1 MVEFTTTS
9 RSIQDTGIKMLVHSG
24 PGLGKT
30 VLCATAP
37 RPIILSSESGLLSL
51 SRANIERLF
60 GKDAPGITYDIPV
73 INITNMQDLI
83 GAYNWI
89 FQNKS
94 SGDFQT
100 VCLDSISEIGEILL
114 TTLKASTK
122 DPRQAYGELIEQLS
136 LMLRNFRDL
145 PGLNVYMSCKQ
156 ERVVDGASGA
166 INYTMLMPGSKLAQT
181 LPYLFDEIFALT
193 IATAQDGKSYRV
205 LNTQPSFSL
214 TAKDRSGALDPLEP
228 PNLTHIINKIR
239 GI

>member
-9 RSIQDTGIKMLVHSG
+9 KVILDTGIKMLIYSG
-24 PGLGKT
+24 AGLGKT

-37 RPIILSSESGLLSL
+37 RPIILSAESGLLSL

-60 GKDAPGITYDIPV
+60 GKDTPGITYDIPV
-73 INITNMQDLI
+73 INISTMQDLV
-83 GAYNWI
+83 GAYNWV
-89 FQNKS
+89 FQNKD
-94 SGDFQT
+94 SGHFQT

-136 LMLRNFRDL
+136 IMLRNFRDL

-156 ERVVDGASGA
+156 ERVVDSNSGA
-166 INYTMLMPGSKLAQT
+166 ISYSMLMPGSKLAQT
-181 LPYLFDEIFALT
+181 LPYLFDEIFSLT
-193 IATAQDGKSYRV
+193 IATGQDGKSYRV

-214 TAKDRSGALDPLEP
+214 TAKDRSGALDPLER
-228 PNLTHIINKIR
+228 PNLTHVINKIR